1 MKKIWME
8 AFYSLL
14 CKELYSKRDIE
25 TIECLLLI
33 LQFDNCLE
41 NTRLKLPYK
50 VYIDKNSIRI
60 NYISDLLRTGKP
72 IDIVYNG
79 YILYNGYDLSEFDKC
94 FKLLNRY
101 KKFSNEEIKKT
112 AFDIIQNEKLN
123 QKCFVHQKYKN
134 RWNRIYARLTR
145 NRHKSV
151 ILTYI
156 RIIIGIFSFTS
167 LFCSCIGYILIYILN
182 NKNISLNR
190 LHIVILIAIVSMSI
204 YIGWSIMWSLPT
216 KFEIENGYLD
226 NDGNE

>member
-1 MKKIWME
+1 MKKTWME
-8 AFYSLL
+8 AFYTLL
-14 CKELYSKRDIE
+14 CKGLYSKRDIE

-41 NTRLKLPYK
+41 NKRLKLPYK

-60 NYISDLLRTGKP
+60 GYISDLLRTGKP
-72 IDIVYNG
+72 IDLSYKG
-79 YILYNGYDLSEFDKC
+79 YILYNGYDRSQLDKC

-101 KKFSNEEIKKT
+101 KKFSNEEIKKI

-167 LFCSCIGYILIYILN
+167 LFCSCIGYILIYILSS
-182 NKNISLNR
+182 KI
-190 LHIVILIAIVSMSI
+190 
-204 YIGWSIMWSLPT
+204 
-216 KFEIENGYLD
+216 
-226 NDGNE
+226 